1 MLLIKQWNMDMD
13 IMGEK
18 QQAKS
23 QLRDY
28 LLDEAIC
35 PVARMRLFSDGVN
48 PNNRIFQYQAVVGDR
63 ACLACGNCVDA
74 CPVVKDKQRFVF
86 IQNQRTSMALEN
98 IVGDECRRCYN
109 CIQACPQVS
118 KVNKDYAGSFRRGE
132 KVVHFLMAFSILLL
146 AATGIATLHYG
157 EALSGF
163 EFSLLQ
169 FFHQVLG
176 VVLILLPIV
185 YWVIDKHHFYRL
197 FRKIFIWDDS
207 DRRWVQDLIR
217 HIKESDKYPLPYMG
231 EFNPGQKAWYLY
243 IVFMLPI
250 MAATGLLL
258 MFVLDNTAGFSYLF
272 TKFIHLFIALITDLL
287 LFLHIYLKYLRKWAI
302 TVKDIV
308 KVFFEKRHLNYA
320 ELYGK
325 K

>member
-1 MLLIKQWNMDMD
+1 MA
-13 IMGEK
+13 EK
-18 QQAKS
+18 QLSKS
-23 QLRDY
+23 RLKDY

-48 PNNRIFQYQAVVGDR
+48 PNTRVFQHEAVIGDR

-86 IQNQRTSMALEN
+86 IQNQRTSMSLEN
-98 IVGDECRRCYN
+98 IVGPECRRCYR

-118 KVNKDYAGSFRRGE
+118 KPNKDYAASFRRGE
-132 KVVHFLMAFSILLL
+132 KVVHFLIAFTILLL
-146 AATGIATLHYG
+146 AATGISTLHYG
-157 EALSGF
+157 EALGGF
-163 EFSLLQ
+163 EYSLLR
-169 FFHQVLG
+169 FVHKILG
-176 VVLILLPIV
+176 IILILLPVVYFIV
-185 YWVIDKHHFYRL
+185 DRHHFYRFL
-197 FRKIFIWDDS
+197 RKIFVWNNT
-207 DRRWVQDLIR
+207 DRLWIQDLIR
-217 HIKESDKYPLPYMG
+217 HIKESDRYPLPYVG

-243 IVFMLPI
+243 ILCMLPI

-258 MFVLDNTAGFSYLF
+258 MFVLNNTASFGYLL
-272 TKFIHLFIALITDLL
+272 TKFVHLLFALTTDLL
-287 LFLHIYLKYLRKWAI
+287 LFVHIYLKYLRKWAV

-308 KVFFEKRHLNYA
+308 KIFLEKRHLNYA